1 MVGPMVFSIRKID
14 LRDERMGINIR
25 FLSNNFRKLCNMFVD
40 NLIGEFFDTWTVDRA
55 FEKFSEVTLIP
66 PFVTRCDCRSQLA
79 VPKDLPARKNRTEG
93 VPWK

>member
-40 NLIGEFFDTWTVDRA
+40 NLIGEFFDT
-55 FEKFSEVTLIP
+55 
-66 PFVTRCDCRSQLA
+66 
-79 VPKDLPARKNRTEG
+79 
-93 VPWK
+93 